1 MAGITQAGS
10 AAKKKSLHAGER
22 DTEENRRRQVFPKT
36 IARIRP
42 ERLIF
47 LDESGVTT
55 QMTRT
60 YARAC
65 GGQRVAEATPQGHW
79 KILTILGALSLR
91 GLLAVMTIEEATNGD
106 IFLAYVKQVLGPT
119 LRPGDVVI
127 MDNLSAHKMAGVR
140 ELIRAASAELIYL
153 RPTLPTSIPSR
164 RLGPN

>member
-1 MAGITQAGS
+1 M
-10 AAKKKSLHAGER
+10 
-22 DTEENRRRQVFPKT
+22 
-36 IARIRP
+36 
-42 ERLIF
+42 
-47 LDESGVTT
+47 
-55 QMTRT
+55 
-60 YARAC
+60 
-65 GGQRVAEATPQGHW
+65 AEATPQGHW

-127 MDNLSAHKMAGVR
+127 MDNLSAHKVAGVR
-140 ELIRAASAELIYL
+140 ELIRAAGAELIYL